1 MRDTPMLSRRLIRT
15 AVLTMAPGLC
25 AAQQAGHGN
34 ASEPMYHYPRW
45 SPDGTRVVVVAITP
59 TDARLL
65 VLSVASGEAH
75 VIRPPNIRPMAADW
89 TASGRVSFVGDSAGR
104 SNGSFV
110 IDADGRNLGPFR
122 RDSIESATRDSS
134 ILLFES
140 HRNAGSSIFATDR
153 RRLVA
158 RQLTRGFWA
167 EQPSISPDEHHIV
180 IEKRAD
186 PNRMELSEIV
196 VMALDG
202 SGQTTIASGTD
213 PSWSPDGKTILFKS
227 MGTDGVLWISVVDV
241 AKRTTR
247 RLARGVHPQWSP
259 AGDRVLYM
267 SDDPGHNG
275 VYVMTANGADPR
287 CLTCSVSKK

>member
-1 MRDTPMLSRRLIRT
+1 MRDSPMLSRRLTRI

-25 AAQQAGHGN
+25 AAQLAGGGN

-45 SPDGTRVVVVAITP
+45 SPDGARVVVVAVTP
-59 TDARLL
+59 ADVRLL

-89 TASGRVSFVGDSAGR
+89 TASGRISFVGDSAGV
-104 SNGSFV
+104 SNRSFV
-110 IDADGRNLGPFR
+110 VDADGRHLGPFH

-247 RLARGVHPQWSP
+247 RFARGVHPQWSP
-259 AGDRVLYM
+259 AGDRILYM
-267 SDDPGHNG
+267 SDEPGHNG
-275 VYVMTANGADPR
+275 VFIMTANGADPR